1 MEQFTIMD
9 ILLPILV
16 SLVIGRFIG
25 LEREYKVRSADGD
38 VYILITM
45 GACLA
50 SMLSRYDNFMLH
62 TGWASIVD
70 QVGFKLDGTRYATQ
84 VVSGVGFLCAGSIY
98 IAGLH
103 RVSGL
108 TTAAVIFAA
117 AMIGLI
123 CGAGDVA
130 MAVVAF
136 VLVMLY
142 LTLGKY
148 LDKLIRLQMGSVV
161 IELYGPAPIY
171 AGKVMQVLSEK
182 QVTVFDWSKE
192 EENGKGRMTIS
203 IRINRKKARRMEV
216 ICALVDLPGI
226 ENVHQLSI

>member
-25 LEREYKVRSADGD
+25 LEREYKVRSADGG

-103 RVSGL
+103 R
-108 TTAAVIFAA
+108 AIFAA

>member
-1 MEQFTIMD
+1 MEHFTIID
-9 ILLPILV
+9 ILLPLLV
-16 SLVIGRFIG
+16 SWGIGRIIG
-25 LEREYKVRSADGD
+25 LEREIKVRSAGGD

-50 SMLSRYDNFMLH
+50 SMLSRYDYFMLH
-62 TGWASIVD
+62 SQWASIVD

-84 VVSGVGFLCAGSIY
+84 VVSGVGFLCAGCIY

-108 TTAAVIFAA
+108 TTAAAIFAA

-136 VLVMLY
+136 VVVMLY
-142 LTLGKY
+142 LTFGHF
-148 LDKLIRLQMGSVV
+148 LDKLIRLQMGNVV
-161 IELYGPAPIY
+161 IELFGPAPLY

-192 EENGKGRMTIS
+192 ETDGKGRMTIS

-216 ICALVDLPGI
+216 VCALVDLPGI
-226 ENVHQLSI
+226 DSVHQLSI